1 MSHRTKRWMLAGFAV
16 VLVFVFLIC
25 LCVGRFYVP
34 PLQTARILFNC
45 LAEGIFHAPLEV
57 TWNDSME
64 SIILNVRFPRLLAA
78 VLVGA
83 GLSVS
88 GAAYQGVFKNPLVSP
103 DLLGVSAGA
112 TVGASLAIL
121 LGCAS
126 TLIQLSALAGGFLAV
141 FITVSIPKLFRNNSS
156 TMLVLAGIIIAGFMS
171 SLQSLMKYI
180 ADPEVELS
188 SVVFWTLGSLA
199 SIKMTDVLMVAPAML
214 AAFVAVIAMRWRVN
228 LLSLGESE
236 ALSLGVHVSRVRGL
250 LILCSTVLT
259 ACSVCMC
266 GTIGWIGLVIPHFSR
281 LIIGEDN
288 RYMIPASVLLG
299 ASFMVIVDTF
309 ARNLTGSEIPL
320 SIITGVL
327 GTPVFI
333 WLLKMQKV
341 RVQ

>member
-1 MSHRTKRWMLAGFAV
+1 MLAGFAV

-188 SVVFWTLGSLA
+188 SVVFWTMGSLA

-214 AAFVAVIAMRWRVN
+214 PPLWR
-228 LLSLGESE
+228 
-236 ALSLGVHVSRVRGL
+236 
-250 LILCSTVLT
+250 
-259 ACSVCMC
+259 
-266 GTIGWIGLVIPHFSR
+266 
-281 LIIGEDN
+281 
-288 RYMIPASVLLG
+288 
-299 ASFMVIVDTF
+299 
-309 ARNLTGSEIPL
+309 
-320 SIITGVL
+320 
-327 GTPVFI
+327 
-333 WLLKMQKV
+333 
-341 RVQ
+341 